1 MVSEELRQQADRFR
15 ISGLLGKPGALS
27 RLFDFLVERSLTG
40 EVPKELEIAVTVFGK
55 SPGFDVAQDSV
66 VRVYVHKL
74 RRRLEEFHARTPQP
88 PGCRISIPKG
98 EYRVVLERAKAPL
111 IELIAPEPPVPVPES
126 PVPAARPWVRHAP
139 VVVLVLLALC
149 VGALGGARWFGDR
162 DTREER
168 AVRNSSIWAPL
179 LADDL
184 PISIVVGDY
193 YLLGEVDE
201 SGRVRRLVREF
212 FVNSHEDFLDH
223 VELNP
228 ELMQR
233 YRNLGLTYLPSA
245 TAAALQNVVPV
256 LGSRKPVHVM
266 LMSQLTA
273 EAIRSS
279 HVIYVGYISGLGMLG
294 DHVFAGSRVSPG
306 GSFDELIDARTNR
319 TYLSTA
325 MPPTGSGGNAEF
337 RDYAYFSTF
346 DGPGG
351 NRIVVLAGTRDTG
364 VVQAAESVTRSS
376 GIDELTRAAGASES
390 FEALY
395 EVYGMSD
402 TRLKSTLVFA
412 SALKPEGIWDIR

>member
-1 MVSEELRQQADRFR
+1 MVSEELKQQADRFR
-15 ISGLLGKPGALS
+15 RSGLLGKPGALS
-27 RLFDFLVERSLTG
+27 RLFDFLLERSLAG

-74 RRRLEEFHARTPQP
+74 RRRLEQFNDRAPTPT
-88 PGCRISIPKG
+88 GCRISIPKG
-98 EYRVVLERAKAPL
+98 EYRLVLERAESL
-111 IELIAPEPPVPVPES
+111 LPETPVAEPVAVPES
-126 PVPAARPWVRHAP
+126 PAVRRWVRHVP
-139 VVVLVLLALC
+139 VVALALLALC
-149 VGALGGARWFGDR
+149 IGALGSAWWFGGR
-162 DTREER
+162 ATMEER
-168 AVRNSSIWAPL
+168 AVRNSPIWAPL

-193 YLLGEVDE
+193 YLLGEVDD

-212 FVNSHEDFLDH
+212 FINSHEDFLDH

-256 LGSRKPVHVM
+256 LGSRKPVQVM

-273 EAIRSS
+273 EAIKSS

-294 DHVFAGSRVSPG
+294 DHVFAGARVSPG
-306 GSFDELIDARTNR
+306 GSFDELVDARTNR

-325 MPPTGSGGNAEF
+325 MPPTGEGGNAEF
-337 RDYAYFSTF
+337 RDYAYYSTF

-351 NRIVVLAGTRDTG
+351 NRIVVVAGTRDTG
-364 VVQAAESVTRSS
+364 VVQAAESITRSR
-376 GIDELTRAAGASES
+376 GIDEMMRAAGESES

-395 EVYGMSD
+395 EVYGMSN
-402 TRLKSTLVFA
+402 TRLRSTLVFA
-412 SALKPEGIWDIR
+412 SPLRPEGIWDIR